1 LNAGNYNTITVASFS
16 CTSPAV
22 GPITLVDPTP
32 PVAPGASGV
41 SPVCSGQTLVLQ
53 SSGLLGATYHWTGPN
68 GLDTTLIATTLN
80 LVNSTAAMTGTYSV
94 TQTKNN
100 CTSPATLLTMVV
112 NQTPIISKVVR
123 TNPTGCG
130 FCDGKLTLV
139 LGTPGQSFTI
149 SYNGPGGITTANLT
163 SDTAGKITLSGL
175 CIGVYTGI
183 TATRNNCTSLPIG
196 ADTLFNP
203 APPATPI
210 PTASNPVCTGGTLSL
225 FANGILGATF
235 SWNGPNGFTSI
246 QPSPAISGVAL
257 THNGNYCVTQ
267 TYNGCTSA
275 QGCVN
280 VTVNQ
285 TPTITS
291 FTSTNPTKCAASDG
305 TITLSGLNFNTAY
318 VTNYNGPSGSVTRN
332 DTSNGVGQITIKGLS
347 SGIYNN
353 ITVGTGSCTSA
364 GVGALFLVDPTSPAI
379 PSLTG
384 TTTVCVGSTIS
395 LTASGA
401 PTATFEWV
409 GPNSFVGTGSTISR
423 SPATNAMSGTYAV
436 TQTVNGCKSSPTV
449 VNVTINPLPSL
460 SLSTSNDTVC
470 LGQTVQLVT
479 IYDFQTIGINW
490 FKGNNTTPIASGL
503 LPITVTPTGG
513 DNMYH
518 IVGTNIYG
526 CLNRDTV
533 WVHRNL
539 NPTANADTI
548 KTCED
553 VITEFDPTNNDTD
566 PEHNKG
572 KVTIIKA
579 PKIGTAVVNSNQ
591 TITYTSFFNQNGL
604 DTLVYMICDKQCLNQ
619 CDTNTVYFYVC
630 AVNDPPTA
638 DNINVFTN
646 KNVPVGVNVS
656 SATGDPDGDPLNFY
670 YGVPSVLGTTVTTTS
685 IGAIVVTP
693 PANFIGTITIPYSV
707 CDITN
712 VLPQP
717 LCDTALI
724 TVTVYPDVIPNLPPV
739 AKNDYTSTPKNMP
752 TTLIVKA
759 NDHDPNGDSTLTN
772 PVILSTTK
780 HGTSTVTSTGTVTY
794 IPANKFIGYDT
805 FTYKICDNGTPSLC
819 DTAIGVI
826 FVSGDTTVTPNQP
839 PVAVDDH
846 TTTTEDVPVRINV
859 RGNDS
864 DPDGNNLTIPN
875 IISTTKNGTS
885 TLNTTTGIITYV
897 PNKNFF
903 GTDTFTYVIC
913 DDGIPSLCDTAI
925 SVIYINPIN
934 DAPIAVND
942 TVTVKEDGSKTITV
956 MANDSDP
963 DGNPIVVTAV
973 GQPVNGTI
981 VLNPNGTVTY
991 TPNPNFHG
999 TDVFTYTIC
1008 DVTTIDP
1015 HPLCSQANVYINV
1028 TPVNDPPVAHNDI
1041 ATTSINTNVLVV
1053 VQNND
1058 SDPDNNPLATTQIL
1072 TAPVN
1077 GTATINANG
1086 TVTYAPSSN
1095 FSGIDSFE
1103 YVIEDI
1109 TTVNPQPLQSTA
1121 WVYVTVNGTVCAVI
1135 PVANDDYVSTTKNTL
1150 VTINATNNDSPAA
1163 SVVAFTSSPAH
1174 GSVTINGGNINYTPA
1189 TGYTGADAF
1198 VYTISASAGCFDTAI
1213 VFINVMPSVNNN
1225 PPVANNDNVQTGK
1238 NQSVIVS
1245 VQLNDNDPDGNSIT
1259 TSIPSGLTPPT
1270 QGTVTVNSNGTVTY
1284 VPTNGFTGT
1293 DSFQYRICDNG
1304 IPSLCDT
1311 AMVYV
1316 LITATPINHAP
1327 IANTDDTTTY
1337 NNQPVTIA
1345 VLNDDTDPDTDPI
1358 HTSSVVTAPT
1368 HGTAVLNS
1376 NGTITYTPTNG
1387 YTGLD
1392 SFVYEIKDTSA
1403 YLPHVL
1409 SSQAWVY
1416 VNVISNNLNHPPLAV
1431 NDTTSTPE
1439 ATPVVITVLNND
1451 SDPDGNNTIHVTN
1464 ISQPVNGT
1472 AVLNPNGT
1480 VTYTPNAGFYGT
1492 DVFTYT
1498 ICDNGIPV
1506 MCSQANVYIN
1516 VTPVNNPPVA
1526 NTDVVTTSVNT
1537 TVKVTVQSND
1547 NDPDNNPL
1555 VTSAIVTTPA
1565 HGTTVINPNGTI
1577 DYTPSA
1583 NYTGLDSF
1591 EYRIC
1596 DSTIVAPHPLCAT
1609 AKVYVTVTG
1618 TVCAVI
1624 PNANYDVAIT
1634 NANQMVSVAV
1644 TTNDIPATGTI
1655 QNVSS
1660 PMHGTVVINGNV
1672 IEYTPSANYSGN
1684 DQFIYTLG
1692 ANASCFDTAIVMISV
1707 QPSIV
1712 NHPPVANNDNVKT
1725 AMNNSVIVSVQLND
1739 KDIDG
1744 DLLTTSLPS
1753 GLTTPNHGTVNV
1765 NPNSKDVTYLPYPGF
1780 TGTDSFQYV
1789 ICDNGIPSL
1798 CDTAMVYV
1806 IIDPTKANNPPV
1818 ANNDDTTTTNNQ
1830 SVTIHVLN
1838 NDTDPD
1844 SDPIHTVGVTTPA
1857 TNGSVVLV
1865 GNNFV
1870 YTPNSNYVGMDS
1882 FQYVINDTSVYAPHV
1897 LSSTAWVHI
1906 LVTNYNKNNP
1916 PVAVNDTT
1924 TTLQDTPVA
1933 ITVMNNDSDPD
1944 GDVIT
1949 VTQFTQ
1955 ANNGSVSNVGGVLT
1969 YTPNTGFVGTDVF
1982 TYTICDNGNPSL
1994 CDIATVYVTVN
2005 PVNHAPVANNDVVTV
2020 TSTSSVVNVQ
2030 GNDSDPDGNP
2040 IITDSIMTQ
2049 PLHGTVV
2056 INSGNTITYIPNG
2069 TFSGTDSFQYQI
2081 HDVTSVNPQP
2091 LTATA
2096 WVYVTVVNCTT
2107 PPTAL
2112 NDTALNISGATSIK
2126 VLANDKG
2133 LTLTTTFV
2141 SAPQHGTASI
2151 DASGAVIYTPA
2162 AGFSGADHFDYTV
2175 CSAAG
2180 CCATASVYVT
2190 VAPFNHPPVANN
2202 DITAT
2207 AKNQSQLISV
2217 MINDNDPDNNP
2228 IHVTNTT
2235 SPIHGTVTVGTNNT
2249 IIYTPN
2255 ANYTGLD
2262 SFTYTICDT
2271 SALLPH
2277 VLCDVA
2283 TVYVLV
2289 KDSLHNNPPVAN
2301 VDIAV
2306 TTMNTAVTVNQ
2317 IANDN
2322 DPDFNP
2328 IHTTTIL
2335 GTPNHGAAVLNAN
2348 GTITYTPIPGFVGMD
2363 TIQYII
2369 NDTSL
2374 LTPNVLADTGFVIIT
2389 VNPAPPLVANPDY
2402 AVTVEEVP
2410 VTIDIL
2416 NNDVTS
2422 NLATSTTLTVMP
2434 NNGTV
2439 VLNTNG
2445 TITYT
2450 PNAGFNGKDTMIY
2463 TLCYQSTAVCDTA
2476 IVIITVTP
2484 VNDKPIAIDDNAAT
2498 QTNTPVVVTV
2508 LINDSDPD
2516 LTNNSPE
2523 GNILT
2528 VSTPVGILQPS
2539 NGTVSVN
2546 SNGTITY
2553 IPNLGSTSND
2563 TFEYVIC
2570 DNGIPTLCDT
2580 AKVFVVM
2587 GVVSPIANYDVDT
2600 TNEDTPVTIAINA
2613 NDSSS
2618 VSSTV
2623 NSILKGTIN
2632 GIVTISGNNAIYTP
2646 NPNFNGVDTFIYT
2659 YCISNSSLCDTAIV
2673 FIHVLSVNDP
2683 ILAVNDTVNGVLGA
2697 PVTTQN
2703 VTLNDID
2710 VDGPG
2715 ATVTVNSGIAQPI
2728 NGTIVN
2734 NNNGT
2739 FTWTANSGFTGSG
2752 LVDSFQ
2758 YIVCDGGTPS
2768 YCDTAWVFIN
2778 IPKCALVAEAGIYQT
2793 ICIGNSIAIGGSPAT
2808 AIGGSGSYS
2817 YTWVSTNILDSV
2829 LPVANPKVTPNVTAL
2844 YTVTVA
2850 DSITGCTATDT
2861 VSVIV
2866 RPIPVVSFTL
2876 NDSIY
2881 CSNSSTVILKGSPS
2895 GGSFAGSGVVHIGN
2909 DYFFSP
2915 DAALVD
2921 TPLTITY
2928 IYSDNGCIYSV
2939 AQSVIVHSAPKANAG
2954 LDATVCP
2961 VIGNF
2966 TTQLNATGGTSYKWT
2981 PSTGLNIDTIPNPIA
2996 SPIATTTY
3004 FVAVTLNGCTSID
3017 TVVVNVCSDTIPT
3030 IIANP
3035 DFSVTS
3041 INTSTTIHVVG
3052 NDNSTLDI
3060 TNQISVS
3067 ITNNPNHGVATVD
3080 AGHNI
3085 NYTPATGYIGLDTL
3099 VYTLCDTLVTQ
3110 AYCDTAIVIIAIR
3123 PKANVDTIGTDSI
3136 PVKCDGINANVIGN
3150 DNVGSNYDV
3159 TIQIITQPSHGDA
3172 VVLGNLINYKPK
3184 QEYEGLDTLTYAIT
3198 VNGLSDTTTVI
3209 FKAKCPKDPCVF
3221 PEGFSPNG
3229 DGVNDNYIIVDCNII
3244 NTKSEMLIFNRW
3256 GNEVYH
3262 KQNGYNGEW
3271 DGKYNSQDLPDGT
3284 YYYIF
3289 KYNDGINQPK
3299 SGFIVIQR

>member
-1 LNAGNYNTITVASFS
+1 
-16 CTSPAV
+16 
-22 GPITLVDPTP
+22 
-32 PVAPGASGV
+32 
-41 SPVCSGQTLVLQ
+41 
-53 SSGLLGATYHWTGPN
+53 
-68 GLDTTLIATTLN
+68 
-80 LVNSTAAMTGTYSV
+80 
-94 TQTKNN
+94 
-100 CTSPATLLTMVV
+100 
-112 NQTPIISKVVR
+112 
-123 TNPTGCG
+123 
-130 FCDGKLTLV
+130 
-139 LGTPGQSFTI
+139 
-149 SYNGPGGITTANLT
+149 
-163 SDTAGKITLSGL
+163 
-175 CIGVYTGI
+175 
-183 TATRNNCTSLPIG
+183 
-196 ADTLFNP
+196 
-203 APPATPI
+203 
-210 PTASNPVCTGGTLSL
+210 
-225 FANGILGATF
+225 
-235 SWNGPNGFTSI
+235 
-246 QPSPAISGVAL
+246 
-257 THNGNYCVTQ
+257 
-267 TYNGCTSA
+267 
-275 QGCVN
+275 
-280 VTVNQ
+280 
-285 TPTITS
+285 
-291 FTSTNPTKCAASDG
+291 
-305 TITLSGLNFNTAY
+305 
-318 VTNYNGPSGSVTRN
+318 
-332 DTSNGVGQITIKGLS
+332 
-347 SGIYNN
+347 
-353 ITVGTGSCTSA
+353 
-364 GVGALFLVDPTSPAI
+364 
-379 PSLTG
+379 
-384 TTTVCVGSTIS
+384 
-395 LTASGA
+395 
-401 PTATFEWV
+401 
-409 GPNSFVGTGSTISR
+409 
-423 SPATNAMSGTYAV
+423 
-436 TQTVNGCKSSPTV
+436 
-449 VNVTINPLPSL
+449 
-460 SLSTSNDTVC
+460 
-470 LGQTVQLVT
+470 
-479 IYDFQTIGINW
+479 
-490 FKGNNTTPIASGL
+490 
-503 LPITVTPTGG
+503 
-513 DNMYH
+513 
-518 IVGTNIYG
+518 
-526 CLNRDTV
+526 
-533 WVHRNL
+533 
-539 NPTANADTI
+539 
-548 KTCED
+548 
-553 VITEFDPTNNDTD
+553 
-566 PEHNKG
+566 
-572 KVTIIKA
+572 
-579 PKIGTAVVNSNQ
+579 
-591 TITYTSFFNQNGL
+591 
-604 DTLVYMICDKQCLNQ
+604 
-619 CDTNTVYFYVC
+619 
-630 AVNDPPTA
+630 
-638 DNINVFTN
+638 
-646 KNVPVGVNVS
+646 
-656 SATGDPDGDPLNFY
+656 
-670 YGVPSVLGTTVTTTS
+670 
-685 IGAIVVTP
+685 
-693 PANFIGTITIPYSV
+693 
-707 CDITN
+707 
-712 VLPQP
+712 
-717 LCDTALI
+717 
-724 TVTVYPDVIPNLPPV
+724 
-739 AKNDYTSTPKNMP
+739 
-752 TTLIVKA
+752 
-759 NDHDPNGDSTLTN
+759 
-772 PVILSTTK
+772 
-780 HGTSTVTSTGTVTY
+780 
-794 IPANKFIGYDT
+794 
-805 FTYKICDNGTPSLC
+805 
-819 DTAIGVI
+819 
-826 FVSGDTTVTPNQP
+826 
-839 PVAVDDH
+839 
-846 TTTTEDVPVRINV
+846 
-859 RGNDS
+859 
-864 DPDGNNLTIPN
+864 
-875 IISTTKNGTS
+875 
-885 TLNTTTGIITYV
+885 
-897 PNKNFF
+897 
-903 GTDTFTYVIC
+903 
-913 DDGIPSLCDTAI
+913 
-925 SVIYINPIN
+925 
-934 DAPIAVND
+934 
-942 TVTVKEDGSKTITV
+942 

-999 TDVFTYTIC
+999 IDVFTYTIC

-1041 ATTSINTNVLVV
+1041 ATTSINTNVLVA

-1086 TVTYAPSSN
+1086 TVTYAPNSN

-1174 GSVTINGGNINYTPA
+1174 GSVTINGGNIDYTPA

-1245 VQLNDNDPDGNSIT
+1245 VQLNDNDPDGNTIT

-1270 QGTVTVNSNGTVTY
+1270 QGTVIVNSNGTVTY

-1555 VTSAIVTTPA
+1555 ITKAVVTTPA

-1591 EYRIC
+1591 TYRVC

-1624 PNANYDVAIT
+1624 PNANYDVATT
-1634 NANQMVSVAV
+1634 NANQMVSVSV
-1644 TTNDIPATGTI
+1644 ITNDIPSTGTI

-1660 PMHGTVVINGNV
+1660 PMHGTAVINGNV

-1692 ANASCFDTAIVMISV
+1692 ANASCFDTAMVMITV

-1725 AMNNSVIVSVQLND
+1725 AMNNSVVVSVQLND
-1739 KDIDG
+1739 KDVDG
-1744 DLLTTSLPS
+1744 NALTTSLPS

-1765 NPNSKDVTYLPYPGF
+1765 NPNTKDVTYLPYPGF

-1844 SDPIHTVGVTTPA
+1844 SDPIHTAGVTTAA
-1857 TNGSVVLV
+1857 THGSVVQV

-1955 ANNGSVSNVGGVLT
+1955 ANNGSVTNVGGVLT

-1982 TYTICDNGNPSL
+1982 TYTICDNGTPSL

-2005 PVNHAPVANNDVVTV
+2005 PVNHPPVANNDVVTV

-2030 GNDSDPDGNP
+2030 SNDSDPDGNP
-2040 IITDSIMTQ
+2040 IVTDSIITN

-2069 TFSGTDSFQYQI
+2069 TFSGTDSFQYEI

-2107 PPTAL
+2107 PPIAH

-2126 VLANDKG
+2126 VLGNDKG
-2133 LTLTTTFV
+2133 STLTTTFV

-2151 DASGAVIYTPA
+2151 DPSGTVTYTPA

-2175 CSAAG
+2175 CSATG

-2235 SPIHGTVTVGTNNT
+2235 TPIHGTVTVGTNNT

-2348 GTITYTPIPGFVGMD
+2348 GTITYTPNPGFVGMD

-2402 AVTVEEVP
+2402 ATTVEEVP
-2410 VTIDIL
+2410 VTITIL

-2422 NLATSTTLTVMP
+2422 NFATSTTLTVLP

-2476 IVIITVTP
+2476 IVIVTVTP
-2484 VNDKPIAIDDNAAT
+2484 VNDKPVAIDDVAST
-2498 QTNTPVVVTV
+2498 QTNIPVVITV
-2508 LINDSDPD
+2508 LSNDSDPD
-2516 LTNNSPE
+2516 LTNNTPE

-2528 VSTPVGILQPS
+2528 VSLPS
-2539 NGTVSVN
+2539 GSLTLPNHGTISLN
-2546 SNGTITY
+2546 TNGTITY
-2553 IPNLGSTSND
+2553 IPNSGSTSND
-2563 TFEYVIC
+2563 TFQYVIC

-2580 AKVFVVM
+2580 ATVYVLM

-2618 VSSTV
+2618 VSSTI
-2623 NSILKGTIN
+2623 NSITTPTNHGT
-2632 GIVTISGNNAIYTP
+2632 VVLLGNTAVYTP
-2646 NPNFNGVDTFIYT
+2646 NLNFNGVDTFVYS
-2659 YCISNSSLCDTAIV
+2659 YCIKNSSLCDTAIV
-2673 FIHVLSVNDP
+2673 FITVLPVNDP
-2683 ILAVNDTVNGVLGA
+2683 IIAVNDTVNGTVGS
-2697 PVTTQN
+2697 PVTSQN

-2715 ATVTVNSGIAQPI
+2715 ATVTTNSGIAQAQ
-2728 NGTIVN
+2728 NGTVVN
-2734 NNNGT
+2734 NGNGT
-2739 FTWTANSGFTGSG
+2739 FTWTPTGGFTGSG

-2758 YIVCDGGTPS
+2758 YIVCDGGAPN

-2778 IPKCALVAEAGIYQT
+2778 IPTCTLQADAGVYQT
-2793 ICIGNSIAIGGSPAT
+2793 VCLGNSINIGGSPAT
-2808 AIGGSGSYS
+2808 ALGGSGSYT
-2817 YTWVSTNILDSV
+2817 YTWVSTNVLDT
-2829 LPVANPKVTPNVTAL
+2829 LPNVANPNVTPTITTSYKVI
-2844 YTVTVA
+2844 VA
-2850 DSITGCTATDT
+2850 DITTGCTATDT
-2861 VSVIV
+2861 VSVTILAAPTLV
-2866 RPIPVVSFTL
+2866 FTL
-2876 NDSIY
+2876 TDSIY
-2881 CSNSSTVILKGSPS
+2881 CSNVDPIVLKGIPA
-2895 GGSFAGSGVVHIGN
+2895 GGIFTGSGVSLQPGG
-2909 DYFFSP
+2909 YQFSP
-2915 DAALVD
+2915 ITALTD

-2928 IYSDNGCIYSV
+2928 IYTQNGCTYSI
-2939 AQSVIVHSAPKANAG
+2939 AQSVIVHKAPKVNAG
-2954 LDATVCP
+2954 VDVTICP
-2961 VIGNF
+2961 VQGN
-2966 TTQLNATGGTSYKWT
+2966 TSVQLNATGGTSFLWT
-2981 PSTGLNIDTIPNPIA
+2981 PSSGLNIDTIANPIA
-2996 SPIATTTY
+2996 SPISTTTY
-3004 FVAVTLNGCTSID
+3004 IVSVSLNGCTSSDSVTVSVCTD
-3017 TVVVNVCSDTIPT
+3017 TLPRV
-3030 IIANP
+3030 IANT
-3035 DFSVTS
+3035 DYASTNTNIS
-3041 INTSTTIHVVG
+3041 IAINVVG
-3052 NDNSTLDI
+3052 NDYSSINLNNNIHVSIVDNANHGGAYVNG
-3060 TNQISVS
+3060 TNQV
-3067 ITNNPNHGVATVD
+3067 V
-3080 AGHNI
+3080 
-3085 NYTPATGYIGLDTL
+3085 YTPSFGYIGYDTL
-3099 VYTLCDTLVTQ
+3099 IYSLCDTLLAQ
-3110 AYCDTAIVIIAIR
+3110 AYCDTAMVIIAIR
-3123 PKANVDTIGTDSI
+3123 PIANPDTLGTDSI
-3136 PVKCDGINANVIGN
+3136 PVTCDGVSANITSNDSLGIGYVVVIN
-3150 DNVGSNYDV
+3150 
-3159 TIQIITQPSHGDA
+3159 IIDQPNHGEA
-3172 VVLGNLINYKPK
+3172 TRLGNIISYKPTLGYK
-3184 QEYEGLDTLTYAIT
+3184 GLDTLTYSIT
-3198 VNGLSDTTTVI
+3198 INGLSDTAVVI
-3209 FKAKCPKDPCVF
+3209 FKVDCPNDPCKF

-3229 DGVNDNYIIVDCNII
+3229 DGVNDYYTLYCTGAYN
-3244 NTKSEMLIFNRW
+3244 KSEMLIFNRW

-3262 KQNGYNGEW
+3262 KKDGYNGEW
-3271 DGKYNSQDLPDGT
+3271 DGTYRGQDLPDGT
-3284 YYYIF
+3284 YYYVF
-3289 KYNDGINQPK
+3289 KYNDGVNKAK